1 MRGKLSAA
9 GKRSDKTGDILAGK
23 SAVLFDWDGTL
34 ADSMGIWTETD
45 MRLLRAFGGTA
56 DPADMQ
62 RERDDALR
70 RFRSKP
76 DPYLAYS
83 AYLKERYGWT
93 QSPEEIRD
101 KRYELSRDLL
111 ENEVDYKPYADTVVR
126 RLKAAGYA
134 LAIVSTTRRS
144 NMDIYRTAN
153 RNIIGKADID
163 TYFSYVCTAEDV
175 ANKKPD
181 PEAYLQAMRVLGMR
195 PDECLAFEDSLAGV
209 EAAVAAGIET
219 VAVYDAAN
227 EADRARIEALAD
239 HYIAGFADWPA
250 NELP

>member
-1 MRGKLSAA
+1 MSGRGNPHGRHV
-9 GKRSDKTGDILAGK
+9 GKR
-23 SAVLFDWDGTL
+23 AVLFDWDGTL

-70 RFRSKP
+70 RFRRER
-76 DPYLAYS
+76 DPYLAYGG
-83 AYLKERYGWT
+83 YLKEKYGWT

-101 KRYELSRDLL
+101 KRYELSRELL
-111 ENEVDYKPYADTVVR
+111 ENEVDYKPYADAVVR

-134 LAIVSTTRRS
+134 LAVVSTTRRS

-153 RNIIGKADID
+153 RRIREKADID
-163 TYFSYVCTAEDV
+163 AYFSPVITADDV
-175 ANKKPD
+175 VNKKPD
-181 PEAYLQAMRVLGMR
+181 PEAYIQAMRVLGVR
-195 PDECLAFEDSLAGV
+195 PEECLAVEDSLAGV

-239 HYIAGFADWPA
+239 RYIAGFADWPA
-250 NELP
+250 DELP

>member
-1 MRGKLSAA
+1 MSGKLSAA
-9 GKRSDKTGDILAGK
+9 GKRSEKAEGMLAGK
-23 SAVLFDWDGTL
+23 RAVLFDWDGTL

-56 DPADMQ
+56 DPAEMQ

-70 RFRSKP
+70 RFRRRP
-76 DPYLAYS
+76 DPYLAYG

-163 TYFSYVCTAEDV
+163 AHFVYVCTADDV
-175 ANKKPD
+175 VNKKPD
-181 PEAYLQAMRVLGMR
+181 PEAYIQAVRVLGMR

-239 HYIAGFADWPA
+239 RYIGGFADWPA